1 MARTVRD
8 AILDSRAARARL
20 KVRPKPYYRSIDT
33 ELHLGYR
40 KNKSSGKWVMR
51 RYVGGR
57 QPYDVETIATA
68 DDRLDSDGVAILSF
82 RQAQAKV
89 RELFVQRKRAD
100 AGIPAHRGRYTV
112 RDCLEEYLAWM
123 ESERKSAKDSRLRA
137 NALILPELGAI
148 ECGRLTKEQIR
159 SWRDAIAKA
168 PARLRT
174 RKGEPQKFRD
184 GADDAQAARSRRAS
198 ANRTFSVLKAA
209 LNQAWREGKIAT
221 DDAWRPVTPFKHV
234 DAPRVRY
241 LTVDEAKH
249 LINASDGDFRALVQA
264 ALTTGARYGELAN
277 QNVGDFDRDSRT
289 LHVRTSKSGHARH
302 IVLTDEGVRLFTALT
317 AGRPHDAPILE
328 RSSGARWGV
337 THQAKPMAQACERA
351 RITPHASFHS
361 LRRTYASL
369 SIMNGMPLMVVAK
382 YLGHVDTRMVERHY
396 GHMAPSYVA
405 DAIRK
410 AAPRFGIK
418 VSRKVVPIAGR
429 RGQSSPTR

>member
-1 MARTVRD
+1 M
-8 AILDSRAARARL
+8 LDSRAARARL
-20 KVRPKPYYRSIDT
+20 KIRPKPYYRSIDT

-40 KNKSSGKWVMR
+40 KNKSGGKWVMR

-68 DDRLDSDGVAILSF
+68 DDTLDADGVAILSF

-89 RELFVQRKRAD
+89 RELYVQRKRAD
-100 AGIPAHRGRYTV
+100 VGLPAYRGRYTV
-112 RDCLEEYLAWM
+112 RDCVEEYLAWM

-137 NALILPELGAI
+137 NALILPELADV
-148 ECGRLTKEQIR
+148 ECGRLTKDEIR
-159 SWRDAIAKA
+159 GWRDAIAKA

-174 RKGEPQKFRD
+174 RKGEPQKFRKEAND
-184 GADDAQAARSRRAS
+184 VQALRSRRAS
-198 ANRTFSVLKAA
+198 ANRTLSVLKAA
-209 LNQAWREGKIAT
+209 LNRAWREGKIAT

-241 LTVDEAKH
+241 LTVDEAKR

-277 QNVGDFDRDSRT
+277 LNAGDFHRDSGT
-289 LHVRTSKSGHARH
+289 LHIRTSKSGHTRH
-302 IVLTDEGVRLFTALT
+302 IVLTDEGVRLFKALS
-317 AGRPHDAPILE
+317 AGRPQDAPMLE
-328 RSSGARWGV
+328 KSGTARWGV

-351 RITPHASFHS
+351 GITPYASFHS
-361 LRRTYASL
+361 LRHTYASL
-369 SIMNGMPLMVVAK
+369 SIMNGMPPMVVARN
-382 YLGHVDTRMVERHY
+382 LGHVDTRMVERHY

-405 DAIRK
+405 DAVRK

-418 VSRKVVPIAGR
+418 VSRKVVPVAGR
-429 RGQSSPTR
+429 DGQS